1 MKRPY
6 VIVNCAM
13 SVDGKSALPT
23 KKQLRISSDEDI
35 ERMYK
40 LRNEC
45 DAVLVG
51 IDTILSDDPNL
62 TVKAKYVKNP
72 KQPLR
77 VVLDSR
83 CRIPK
88 DTLVLNNAAKS
99 LIITIEGN
107 EKHFE
112 GENVEVIGCKANDE
126 EHVDLECALELL
138 YQKGVKKLL
147 VEGGGTIIW
156 SFLEKRLVDDLYIYI
171 GPYVIGGKT
180 TPTVA
185 DGLGIKN
192 EGELISL
199 KIVDVTRLGAGI
211 LTHYKMIQ

>member
-1 MKRPY
+1 MNRPY

-13 SVDGKSALPT
+13 SADGKSALPT
-23 KKQLRISSDEDI
+23 RKQLRISSDEDI

-45 DAVLVG
+45 DTVLVG
-51 IDTILSDDPNL
+51 IDTVLSDDPKL
-62 TVKAKYVKNP
+62 TVKAKYVENP

-77 VVLDSR
+77 VVLDSK

-88 DTLVLNNAAKS
+88 DTLVLNNAAKT
-99 LIITIEGN
+99 LIITTEGN

-112 GENVEVIGCKANDE
+112 GEHIEVVGCKANGE
-126 EHVDLECALELL
+126 GHVDLEYALELL
-138 YQKGVKKLL
+138 YQKGVEKLL
-147 VEGGGTIIW
+147 VEGGGTIVW

-171 GPYVIGGKT
+171 GPCIIGGKA

-192 EGELISL
+192 EGELIPL
-199 KIVDVTRLGAGI
+199 KIVDVTRLGPGI
-211 LTHYKMIQ
+211 LTHYRMIQ

>member
-1 MKRPY
+1 MAAKNIIN
-6 VIVNCAM
+6 IVAEKN
-13 SVDGKSALPT
+13 
-23 KKQLRISSDEDI
+23 KKLLFF
-35 ERMYK
+35 K
-40 LRNEC
+40 NF
-45 DAVLVG
+45 
-51 IDTILSDDPNL
+51 
-62 TVKAKYVKNP
+62 KAKYVKNL

-77 VVLDSR
+77 VVLDSK

-88 DTLVLNNAAKS
+88 DTLVLNNAAKT

-180 TPTVA
+180 TPTLA

-192 EGELISL
+192 EGEIISL
-199 KIVDVTRLGAGI
+199 KIVNVTRLGAGI
-211 LTHYKMIQ
+211 LAHYKMIQ

>member
-1 MKRPY
+1 MNRPY

-13 SVDGKSALPT
+13 SADGKSALPT
-23 KKQLRISSDEDI
+23 RKQLRISSDEDI

-45 DAVLVG
+45 DTVLVG
-51 IDTILSDDPNL
+51 IDTVLSDDPKL
-62 TVKAKYVKNP
+62 TVKAKYVENP

-77 VVLDSR
+77 VVLDSK

-88 DTLVLNNAAKS
+88 DTLVLNNAAKT
-99 LIITIEGN
+99 LIITTEGN

-112 GENVEVIGCKANDE
+112 GEHIEVVGCKANE
-126 EHVDLECALELL
+126 EGHVDLEYALELL
-138 YQKGVKKLL
+138 CQKGVEKLL
-147 VEGGGTIIW
+147 VEGGGTIVW
-156 SFLEKRLVDDLYIYI
+156 SFLEKRLLDDLYIYI
-171 GPYVIGGKT
+171 GPCVIGGKT

-192 EGELISL
+192 EGELIPL
-199 KIVDVTRLGAGI
+199 KIVDVTRLGPGI
-211 LTHYKMIQ
+211 LTHYRMIQ

>member
-1 MKRPY
+1 MNRPY

-13 SVDGKSALPT
+13 SADGKSALPT
-23 KKQLRISSDEDI
+23 RKQLRISSDEDI

-45 DAVLVG
+45 DTVLVG
-51 IDTILSDDPNL
+51 IDTVLSDDPKL
-62 TVKAKYVKNP
+62 TVKAKYVENP

-77 VVLDSR
+77 VVLDSK

-88 DTLVLNNAAKS
+88 DTLVLNNAAKT
-99 LIITIEGN
+99 LIITTEGN

-112 GENVEVIGCKANDE
+112 GEHIEVVGCKANE
-126 EHVDLECALELL
+126 EGHVDLEYALELL
-138 YQKGVKKLL
+138 YQKGAEKLL
-147 VEGGGTIIW
+147 VEGGGTIVW

-171 GPYVIGGKT
+171 GPCIIGGKT

-185 DGLGIKN
+185 GGLGIKN
-192 EGELISL
+192 EVELIPL
-199 KIVDVTRLGAGI
+199 KIVDVTRLGPGI
-211 LTHYKMIQ
+211 LTHYRMIQ

>member
-1 MKRPY
+1 MNRPY

-13 SVDGKSALPT
+13 SADGKSALPT
-23 KKQLRISSDEDI
+23 RKQLRISSDEDI

-45 DAVLVG
+45 DTVLVG
-51 IDTILSDDPNL
+51 IDTVLSDDPKL
-62 TVKAKYVKNP
+62 TVKAKYVENP

-77 VVLDSR
+77 VVLDSK

-88 DTLVLNNAAKS
+88 DTLVLNNAAKT
-99 LIITIEGN
+99 LIITTEGN

-112 GENVEVIGCKANDE
+112 GEHIEVVGCKANE
-126 EHVDLECALELL
+126 EGHVDLEYALELL
-138 YQKGVKKLL
+138 YQKGVEKLL
-147 VEGGGTIIW
+147 VEGGGTIVW

-171 GPYVIGGKT
+171 GSCIIGGKT

-192 EGELISL
+192 EVELIPL
-199 KIVDVTRLGAGI
+199 KIVDVTRLGPGI
-211 LTHYKMIQ
+211 LTHYRMIQ

>member
-1 MKRPY
+1 MNRPY

-13 SVDGKSALPT
+13 SADGKSALPT
-23 KKQLRISSDEDI
+23 RKQLRISSDEDI

-51 IDTILSDDPNL
+51 IDTVLSDDPKL
-62 TVKAKYVKNP
+62 TVKAKYIENP

-77 VVLDSR
+77 VVLDSK

-88 DTLVLNNAAKS
+88 DTLVLNNTAKT
-99 LIITIEGN
+99 LIITTEGN
-107 EKHFE
+107 EKLFE
-112 GENVEVIGCKANDE
+112 GEHIQVVGCKADE
-126 EHVDLECALELL
+126 EGHVDLEYALELL
-138 YQKGVKKLL
+138 CQKGVKKLL
-147 VEGGGTIIW
+147 VEGGGTVVW

-171 GPYVIGGKT
+171 GPCVIGGKT
-180 TPTVA
+180 TPTVV
-185 DGLGIKN
+185 DGSGIKN
-192 EGELISL
+192 ESELIPL
-199 KIVDVTRLGAGI
+199 KIVDVARLGPGI

>member
-1 MKRPY
+1 MNRPY

-13 SVDGKSALPT
+13 SADGKSALPT
-23 KKQLRISSDEDI
+23 RKQLRISSDEDI

-45 DAVLVG
+45 DTVLVG
-51 IDTILSDDPNL
+51 IDTVLSDDPKL
-62 TVKAKYVKNP
+62 TVKAKYVENP

-77 VVLDSR
+77 VVLDSK

-88 DTLVLNNAAKS
+88 DTLVLNNAAKT
-99 LIITIEGN
+99 LIITTEGN

-112 GENVEVIGCKANDE
+112 GEHIEVVGCKANE
-126 EHVDLECALELL
+126 EGHVDLEYALELL
-138 YQKGVKKLL
+138 CQKGVEKLL
-147 VEGGGTIIW
+147 VEGGGTIVW

-171 GPYVIGGKT
+171 GPCVIGGKT

-192 EGELISL
+192 EGELIPL
-199 KIVDVTRLGAGI
+199 KIVDVTRLGPGI
-211 LTHYKMIQ
+211 LTHYRMIQ